1 MSDYVL
7 FVVAPCAA
15 ALVLLVGVMAR
26 VGFSTTNTNQ
36 PTSVSSTAD
45 RADRRRR
52 RVLTI
57 GWLGLCA
64 GHIGMFTAPD
74 LLRAWNQELP
84 RLIALELVLFALG
97 LIALA
102 SLLRVDRSAAR
113 GATAEGRQTS
123 SGPID
128 AAFFGLL
135 LVAVTTGLI
144 MAARYR
150 WASAW
155 SIVVLTPYL
164 RSLLG
169 LRPDLELVAM
179 LPYLV
184 KLHVLAGIVLIGVF
198 PFTRFAGALS
208 DAVQRAIGRSIAP
221 LRAALAHRSRQ
232 VSEAGRNL
240 IWPEEEE
247 R

>member
-113 GATAEGRQTS
+113 GVCKMEETAARRHPKPHALAASKATSPLATAAIAGHRTAS
-123 SGPID
+123 RISVMLMKPSPPMRWHD
-128 AAFFGLL
+128 FAA
-135 LVAVTTGLI
+135 
-144 MAARYR
+144 
-150 WASAW
+150 
-155 SIVVLTPYL
+155 P
-164 RSLLG
+164 
-169 LRPDLELVAM
+169 
-179 LPYLV
+179 
-184 KLHVLAGIVLIGVF
+184 
-198 PFTRFAGALS
+198 
-208 DAVQRAIGRSIAP
+208 
-221 LRAALAHRSRQ
+221 RAAMCGWLPARTNM
-232 VSEAGRNL
+232 A
-240 IWPEEEE
+240 
-247 R
+247 